1 VKIKLFWKLGLSYF
15 LMVAAVLAGLD
26 LYINRILKR
35 HAADRSI
42 AQLDSTARL
51 LLSKLPPYLDEP
63 ALREWMDWSK
73 EQTGARITLVA
84 QDGTVLADSEGDPR
98 TMENHGSRPE
108 IVEARSKG
116 RGHAIRFSTTVQRD
130 LVYWAVRL
138 DRVEWARYLRLAIL
152 PEQHEQAAA
161 DIRRNLLYG
170 SLLLLA
176 LAFTLSLLFSRHF
189 STRIRELT
197 EFSGRI
203 AQGQFSPLRYR
214 GAADE
219 LHDLARSLNQTAAA
233 LCATIERLTEERNR
247 SATILESM
255 VDAVVVVDTAKR
267 VVFGNSAFRRLVE
280 AGEGIAGKDL
290 LEVVRLVGLHTAL
303 DDALENK
310 RGVRLHSSGAGTA
323 KGVWDISIAPVMSAS
338 GELAGAVAVLHDI
351 SEVRRLE
358 QVRRDF
364 IANISHEL
372 KTPLATILGFAE
384 TLLTGALEDEQHNR
398 RFVGII
404 REQAAGMAKL
414 TEDLLD
420 LSRIEA
426 GQFKLEFEPV
436 ALSESVANAAQAMEP
451 AIKEKRL
458 TLSFDLPA
466 SLPRVRAD
474 RMRLRQVVAVLL
486 DNAIKYTSQ
495 GGRVAIRA
503 FPSEDQKMVTVEVE
517 DTGMGIL
524 STDLPRVF
532 ERFYRV
538 DKSRTRQTGG
548 YGLGLAIARHIVEI
562 HGGRIWAESEVGRG
576 STFSFT
582 LPAAGGPPTA

>member
-1 VKIKLFWKLGLSYF
+1 
-15 LMVAAVLAGLD
+15 
-26 LYINRILKR
+26 
-35 HAADRSI
+35 
-42 AQLDSTARL
+42 
-51 LLSKLPPYLDEP
+51 
-63 ALREWMDWSK
+63 
-73 EQTGARITLVA
+73 
-84 QDGTVLADSEGDPR
+84 
-98 TMENHGSRPE
+98 
-108 IVEARSKG
+108 
-116 RGHAIRFSTTVQRD
+116 
-130 LVYWAVRL
+130 
-138 DRVEWARYLRLAIL
+138 VEWARYLRLAIL

-189 STRIRELT
+189 SARIRELT

-203 AQGQFSPLRYR
+203 AQGEFSPLRYR

-233 LCATIERLTEERNR
+233 LSATIERLTEERNR

-267 VVFGNSAFRRLVE
+267 VVFGNSAFRRLMEV
-280 AGEGIAGKDL
+280 GEGIAGKDL

-303 DDALENK
+303 DDTLENK
-310 RGVRLHSSGAGTA
+310 RGVRLHSGGEGTA

>member
-1 VKIKLFWKLGLSYF
+1 
-15 LMVAAVLAGLD
+15 MVAAVLAGLD

-51 LLSKLPPYLDEP
+51 LSSKLPPYLNEP
-63 ALREWMDWSK
+63 ALHEWMDWSK
-73 EQTGARITLVA
+73 QQTGARITLVA
-84 QDGTVLADSEGDPR
+84 QDGAVLADSEGDPQ

-116 RGHAIRFSTTVQRD
+116 RGEAIRFSTTVQRD

-138 DRVEWARYLRLAIL
+138 DGVEWARYLRLAIL

-384 TLLTGALEDEQHNR
+384 TLLTGALEDEEHNR
-398 RFVGII
+398 RFVAII

-495 GGRVAIRA
+495 GGRVTVRA
-503 FPSEDQKMVTVEVE
+503 FPSEDQKMVTVQVE

-582 LPAAGGPPTA
+582 MPAAGEPPAA